1 MRLYSIRVALI
12 QRVWRP
18 EKKEKQ
24 DTDPERRRCD
34 GRCSGWRAEAT
45 SQETPGIAKKRQG
58 LPAAPAAERP
68 AWSSPSLELQQEH
81 VALLTP

>member
-1 MRLYSIRVALI
+1 MRSYSIRVAVI
-12 QRVWRP
+12 QRDWRP
-18 EKKEKQ
+18 ENKEKQ
-24 DTDPERRRCD
+24 DTDPGRRRCD
-34 GRCSGWRAEAT
+34 GRYSGWHAEAT

-58 LPAAPAAERP
+58 LPATPAAERT